1 MKEYNATLHGYKVVT
16 PPRCKLERLEPTTAP
31 ITMQLHFA
39 ESAPVAMRV
48 SKSLEYTGKDGNT
61 YTWRNGGI
69 ELFALDGMLWKK
81 YDSRGWHDDKWT
93 IEELAGHCAT
103 HICNENYLERYPWQW
118 RGDNEPPSGMLVR
131 DRGTWCTI
139 ENLREQ
145 VLKGCDRYAV
155 IDGELYEPAN
165 ELVYTYDNTSE
176 WRWYNHK
183 EGVDRTGSVIV
194 AKEYDTCD
202 KFAHYLCNASQD
214 WRKVNIYD
222 EYADKI
228 SDKIFNNVSGVDF
241 IEVLLP
247 EYVTADPYGDFWRKE
262 IESHKE
268 KAENCNQA
276 AKEHDEKA
284 RALRE
289 DAKKDRA
296 AAKREL
302 EAARKIAEK
311 LECYLSAKEA

>member
-1 MKEYNATLHGYKVVT
+1 MMEYQATLHGYKVVT

-48 SKSLEYTGKDGNT
+48 VRPLEYTSKEDGSRKVYSSNT
-61 YTWRNGGI
+61 I
-69 ELFALDGMLWKK
+69 ELYGLDGMLWKK
-81 YDSRGWHDDKWT
+81 YDSRGWHEAKWT
-93 IEELAGHCAT
+93 IEELARQCAT
-103 HICNENYLERYPWQW
+103 YFCNENYLERYPWQW
-118 RGDNEPPSGMLVR
+118 RGEGEPPSGMLVR

-145 VLKGCDRYAV
+145 VLKGCDKYAV
-155 IDGELYEPAN
+155 IDGELYEPAK
-165 ELVYTYDNTSE
+165 ELVYTWCNCKTYKNG
-176 WRWYNHK
+176 WRT
-183 EGVDRTGSVIV
+183 GVDGYVI
-194 AKEYDTCD
+194 AAAEYDKSD
-202 KFAHYLCNASQD
+202 KFKYYLCNALQD
-214 WRKVNIYD
+214 WRVVNVFD
-222 EYADKI
+222 EYKITLQDKMINQVTGAD
-228 SDKIFNNVSGVDF
+228 V

-268 KAENCNQA
+268 KAENCKQA
-276 AKEHDEKA
+276 AKDHDEKA

-289 DAKKDRA
+289 DAKRDRA

-311 LECYLSAKEA
+311 LEGYLSAKEA